1 MLTGIY
7 GKTGGCQRSVKEKLT
22 RIWNDHSDSYLQGI
36 QETVTV
42 VSEKSAIQNI
52 TKEVKKDEGEKAS
65 CCTLRAARAGN
76 DLCYVGICNLGYCVS

>member
-7 GKTGGCQRSVKEKLT
+7 GKTGGCQRSVEHKLT

-42 VSEKSAIQNI
+42 VSEKSAIQI
-52 TKEVKKDEGEKAS
+52 
-65 CCTLRAARAGN
+65 LRRR
-76 DLCYVGICNLGYCVS
+76 